1 MEMKIRLASI
11 AACLTALAAL
21 AAGAPATAQTNDEPT
36 SQQRAHQMMIRD
48 ADASA
53 QAATDMS
60 YGGTPDTHSA
70 AGHRTGKACLTR
82 SECDIFSGH

>member
-1 MEMKIRLASI
+1 MEMKIRLAMI

-21 AAGAPATAQTNDEPT
+21 VAGAPATAQTNDEPA

-48 ADASA
+48 ANASA

-60 YGGTPDTHSA
+60 YGGTSDTQSA
-70 AGHRTGKACLTR
+70 AGQRTGKACETR
-82 SECDIFSGH
+82 SQCHPFSGH